1 MGPAPLN
8 FGIREKRSSLM
19 SKARVWLIAPGVLF
33 GLVAVTRLGHYALT
47 TVATRAGPTSASTRN
62 AATDRVSCFDTSP
75 HKTTFVAVDPDVR
88 LEVLD
93 WGGDGAGN
101 TMVLLTGSGDNAHV
115 YDEFAYQFT
124 DRFRVIGITRRGFG
138 RSSQPADGYDLDTRA
153 RDDIAVL
160 DKLDIRRAIFVGHSL
175 AGTELTKLATAY
187 PDRVEKLVY
196 LDALDIGS
204 GGWAQIPQPPRAPE
218 LAATDLE
225 SVQRLAAASAL
236 DDGFRRPLAAI
247 CNMVRMDAS
256 GKIRGPITP
265 PEISGKLLA
274 GLQPA
279 TYDRI
284 RAPALGIFNKL
295 SPQYRMPYYWAL
307 NPTEQEDF
315 NHSIDALSTWTNEA
329 LQRFRSEVK
338 GSRVVELP
346 NTNHYVYIVEEPLV
360 VREMRKF
367 LLDN

>member
-1 MGPAPLN
+1 MG
-8 FGIREKRSSLM
+8 
-19 SKARVWLIAPGVLF
+19 KARVWLITPSVLI
-33 GLVAVTRLGHYALT
+33 GLVAGAGLGRYTLNA
-47 TVATRAGPTSASTRN
+47 VATRVGSTSAGVPV
-62 AATDRVSCFDTSP
+62 AAANDVSCFDTSP
-75 HKTTFVAVDPDVR
+75 HKTMFVTVAPDVR

-93 WGGDGAGN
+93 WSGAGD

-138 RSSQPADGYDLDTRA
+138 RSSQPAQGYDLDTRA

-160 DKLDIRRAIFVGHSL
+160 DKLGVRQAVFVGHSI
-175 AGTELTKLATAY
+175 AGTELSKLAAIY
-187 PDRVEKLVY
+187 PDRVKKLVY

-204 GGWAQIPQPPRAPE
+204 GGWAKLPQPPGSPE

-225 SVQRLAAASAL
+225 SVQRLAAASAR
-236 DDGFRRPLAAI
+236 DDGFRKPLAAI
-247 CNMVRMDAS
+247 CNMIRRDAS
-256 GKIRGPITP
+256 GKILGPVTP

-279 TYDRI
+279 AYGRI
-284 RAPALGIFNKL
+284 QAPALGIFNDI
-295 SPQYRMPYYWAL
+295 SAQFRMPYYSAL
-307 NPTEQEDF
+307 NSAEQEEFDR
-315 NHSIDALSTWTNEA
+315 SIDALSKWNEGA
-329 LQRFRSEVK
+329 IQRFRSEVK

-346 NTNHYVYIVEEPLV
+346 NTNHYVFIVDEALV

-367 LLDN
+367 LLGGEATP